1 MGYKNSGLLGYQWV
15 KTLWDFKDAST
26 GKSWVDTEI
35 PSGKRLQ
42 FANWKTTI
50 FNRLVGGDLTILKN
64 DGVRQWV
71 SDDIPYMKWKI
82 KNGWNHQPVGN
93 TNVNQLHMCHFQ

>member
-82 KNGWNHQPVGN
+82 KFMFQT
-93 TNVNQLHMCHFQ
+93 TN